1 MLFKGKGIKFNQ
13 NKKNAMKTLLF
24 TALASGILLSC
35 NIKSDD
41 GFSFNFGSKEG
52 TGIIKNKDYKISFD
66 EIRVAQ
72 GISAE
77 VVKSDVEKVVITAPK
92 DILDDILVE
101 NTNGKLYI
109 HFKTGSNISAK
120 NVGAKIFAKD
130 FSSVKASSSATIT
143 FKDTFTQEKTDIE
156 VSSSGTVK
164 GNLEANDLSID
175 VSSSGTFSGKI
186 WAVNL
191 ESNVSSSGDILLSG
205 KTKNAN
211 LQSSSS
217 GTINGKELTAE
228 NAEIDASSSG
238 SVSLSVSNELRA
250 TANSSGDINI
260 YKKGNLNVV
269 NQKENS
275 GGSVS
280 IN

>member
-1 MLFKGKGIKFNQ
+1 MKNSTISILSAFLFFSL
-13 NKKNAMKTLLF
+13 TC
-24 TALASGILLSC
+24 C
-35 NIKSDD
+35 NVKSDN
-41 GFSFNFGSKEG
+41 GFPFNFTPKVG
-52 TGIIKNKDYKISFD
+52 TGIIKNKEYKMSFN
-66 EIRVAQ
+66 EIQVAQ

-77 VVKSDVEKVVITAPK
+77 VEKSDEEKVVITAPS

-101 NTNGKLYI
+101 NNNGKLYI
-109 HFKTGSNISAK
+109 HFKSGLNISSR
-120 NVGAKIFAKD
+120 NVAAKIFAKD
-130 FSSVKASSSATIT
+130 FSSVKATSSADIT
-143 FKDTFTQEKTDIE
+143 FKDKFTQEKTEIE
-156 VSSSGTVK
+156 ASSSGTVK

-191 ESNVSSSGDILLSG
+191 EGDVSSSGDIIISG
-205 KTKNAN
+205 KTKNAKF
-211 LQSSSS
+211 QSSSS
-217 GTINGKELTAE
+217 GTLNAKDVIAE

-250 TANSSGDINI
+250 SASSSGDVNI

-269 NQKENS
+269 SQKENS

-280 IN
+280 IQ

>member
-1 MLFKGKGIKFNQ
+1 MKNVLLTILTIGTLF
-13 NKKNAMKTLLF
+13 
-24 TALASGILLSC
+24 SC
-35 NIKSDD
+35 NIKSDN
-41 GFSFNFGSKEG
+41 GFPINFSPKEG
-52 TGIIKNKDYKISFD
+52 TGIIKNKEYKMSFD
-66 EIRVAQ
+66 EIHVAQ

-77 VVKSDVEKVVITAPK
+77 VERSDMERVVITAPS

-101 NTNGKLYI
+101 NKDGKLYI
-109 HFKTGSNISAK
+109 HFKSGLNISSR
-120 NVGAKIFAKD
+120 NVAAKIFAKD

-143 FKDTFTQEKTDIE
+143 FKDKFTQEKTEIE
-156 VSSSGTVK
+156 ASSSGTVK

-191 ESNVSSSGDILLSG
+191 EGDVSSSGDIIISG

-211 LQSSSS
+211 LESSSS
-217 GTINGKELTAE
+217 GTINAKDVIAE

-238 SVSLSVSNELRA
+238 SVSLSVSNELRVS
-250 TANSSGDINI
+250 ANSSGDVNI
-260 YKKGNLNVV
+260 YKRGNLNVV
-269 NQKENS
+269 SQKENS

-280 IN
+280 IQ